1 MIASMPTIEAV
12 APNFFVK
19 DVARSV
25 DWYVRVLGF
34 SVAWQGADHAGVRL
48 GPALIVLAQVGAAP
62 AGVRY
67 KAGCH
72 LRVASG
78 VDDYVAQIE
87 AAGQT
92 LTATLRDHPEYGLRE
107 ATVRDPDGN
116 DIYIGQEL

>member
-1 MIASMPTIEAV
+1 MLTIEAI

-19 DVARSV
+19 DVVRSV

-34 SVAWQGADHAGVRL
+34 SVAGQAADHAGVRL

-62 AGVRY
+62 SGVSY
-67 KAGCH
+67 KGGCH

-87 AAGQT
+87 AAGQP
-92 LTATLRDHPEYGLRE
+92 LTATLKDHPEYGMRE

-116 DIYIGQEL
+116 DIYIGQEI